1 MQRVSQMKLI
11 NESYINTIIIS
22 KSEFIT
28 RLFRVNNVD
37 EVNKYLAETR
47 KKHYDASHNCYAY
60 IIGDNAQIEKSS
72 DDGEPV
78 KTAGAPML
86 DVLKKNNVTNILAIT
101 TRYFGGIL
109 LGAGGLVRAYSKSVS
124 EALKLAEFYV
134 VKEQIKFTMNTSYSG
149 YNTLIKTINY
159 IKILNT
165 FFNTDVLI
173 EGSIDKEL
181 FDKLKEDLY
190 KYKIDTITLTNVGN
204 INVEVPIENN

>member
-1 MQRVSQMKLI
+1 MKLI
-11 NESYINTIIIS
+11 NEEYINTIIIS

-28 RLFRVNNVD
+28 RLFRVNNID

-60 IIGDNAQIEKSS
+60 ILGENAEIEKAS
-72 DDGEPV
+72 DDGEPS

-86 DVLKKNNVTNILAIT
+86 DVLKKNKVTNILAIT

-124 EALKLAEFYV
+124 EALKLAKYYV
-134 VKEQIKFTMNTSYSG
+134 VKEQVKFSMNTSYSG
-149 YNTLIKTINY
+149 YNALIKNLGYIN
-159 IKILNT
+159 ILNT

-173 EGSIDKEL
+173 EASVDNEL
-181 FDKLKEDLY
+181 FDGLQEDLY
-190 KYKIDTITLTNVGN
+190 KYKIDTITLTKLGTIN
-204 INVEVPIENN
+204 IEVPLEENN

>member
-1 MQRVSQMKLI
+1 MKLI
-11 NESYINTIIIS
+11 NEEYINTIIIS

-28 RLFRVNNVD
+28 RLFRVNNID

-60 IIGDNAQIEKSS
+60 ILGDNAEIEKCS
-72 DDGEPV
+72 DDGEPI

-86 DVLKKNNVTNILAIT
+86 DALKKNNVTNILAIT

-124 EALKLAEFYV
+124 EALKLAKFYV
-134 VKEQIKFTMNTSYSG
+134 VKEQTKFTMNTTYSG
-149 YNTLIKTINY
+149 YNTLIKSINY

-173 EGSIDKEL
+173 EAACDKEL
-181 FDKLKEDLY
+181 FNNLKDDLY
-190 KYKIDTITLTNVGN
+190 KYKIDAITLNATGN
-204 INVEVPIENN
+204 INVEIPIEGEN

>member
-1 MQRVSQMKLI
+1 MKLI
-11 NESYINTIIIS
+11 QGNYINRIVIS

-28 RLFRVNNVD
+28 RLYRVNNVD
-37 EVNKYLAETR
+37 EVNEFLADVR

-60 IIGDNAQIEKSS
+60 ILGDNKEIKKSS
-72 DDGEPV
+72 DDGEPA

-86 DVLKKNNVTNILAIT
+86 DALEKNDVTNILAIT

-124 EALKLAEFYV
+124 EALKLAKFYV
-134 VKEQIKFTMNTSYSG
+134 VKEQTKFTMNTSYSG
-149 YNTLIKTINY
+149 YNTLIKSINY

-173 EGSIDKEL
+173 EGACDKEL
-181 FDKLKEDLY
+181 FNNLNDDLY
-190 KYKIDTITLTNVGN
+190 KYKIDAITLNEIGN